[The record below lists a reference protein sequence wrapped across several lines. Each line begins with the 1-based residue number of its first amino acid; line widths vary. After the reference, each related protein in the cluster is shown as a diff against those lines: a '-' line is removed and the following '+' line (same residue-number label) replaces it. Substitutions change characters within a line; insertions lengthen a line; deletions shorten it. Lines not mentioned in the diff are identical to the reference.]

1 MKKIMLRA
9 SALLAIILLASA
21 GLKAQD
27 EDEQINPGVWSA
39 MVRGDKAYIQ
49 FGGLHWSSGSNFDLS
64 ELGPLPQGQTG
75 IVTIKRAPGT
85 ITLNGSFAADAG
97 HGTYVFESNADF
109 KAFLTQEGFKEIPDH
124 LMIHLFFTNI
134 NREYFGYMK
143 ANGYTGVTI
152 DELKDLAYQNI
163 NQQVLIGYVDLS
175 KQQGWGKLSL
185 EDIVEMREHGATPSF
200 IKHFL
205 DMGYK
210 DISVSK
216 AVELVDHGVNPTFIE
231 DIKKFGAKE
240 VTLDEAIELRDHGVS
255 AEFIQSLIALGYTN
269 ITPEKATELVDHGV
283 TTKFIRGFQDLGY
296 KDVSLDR
303 LQELVDHGV
312 NPGFVKE
319 FKDLGFTDIS
329 LGKAVE
335 LRDHGVDA
343 DFIRKMQEKGLKNLS
358 LEQYQRMRD
367 AGM

>member
-9 SALLAIILLASA
+9 SALLAITLLAC
-21 GLKAQD
+21 GDLKAQD

-39 MVRGDKAYIQ
+39 MVRTDKAYIQ
-49 FGGLHWSSGSNFDLS
+49 FGGLHWSSGANFDLS

-75 IVTIKRAPGT
+75 TFTVKRAPGT
-85 ITLNGSFAADAG
+85 VTFNGTFAAGQG
-97 HGTYVFESNADF
+97 HGTYVFEANADF
-109 KAFLTQEGFKEIPDH
+109 KTFLTQEGFKEITDQ

-143 ANGYTGVTI
+143 ANGYTGITI
-152 DELKDLAYQNI
+152 EELKDLAYQNV
-163 NQQVLIGYVDLS
+163 NQQVLTGYVDLS
-175 KQQGWGKLSL
+175 KQQGWGKLSI
-185 EDIVEMREHGATPSF
+185 EDIIEMREHGATPSF

-216 AVELVDHGVNPTFIE
+216 AVELIDHGVNPKFIE
-231 DIKKFGAKE
+231 DMKKFGAKQ

-255 AEFIQSLIALGYTN
+255 AEYIQSLIALGYGN

-283 TTKFIRGFQDLGY
+283 SANFIRGI
-296 KDVSLDR
+296 R
-303 LQELVDHGV
+303 
-312 NPGFVKE
+312 
-319 FKDLGFTDIS
+319 DLGFTDLS

-343 DFIRKMQEKGLKNLS
+343 EFIRKMQDKGLKNLS
-358 LEQYQRMRD
+358 LDQYQRMRD